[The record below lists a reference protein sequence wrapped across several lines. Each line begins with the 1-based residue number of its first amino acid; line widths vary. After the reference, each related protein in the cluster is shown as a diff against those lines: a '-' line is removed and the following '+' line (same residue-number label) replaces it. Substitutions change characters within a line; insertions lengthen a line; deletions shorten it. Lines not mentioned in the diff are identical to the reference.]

1 MYINEDT
8 KISALIKHNLN
19 SIDAI
24 VTISKNFE
32 KLKNPLLRKI
42 LASRV
47 SIKQA
52 AKIGNVSIQTFY
64 DKLIP
69 LGFIIQESKKKSSI
83 IKENNIDSYLN
94 LDLKKIIILD
104 VTSILNS
111 GKDPFTD
118 VINVL
123 GKMADD
129 YTLKII
135 NSFEPTPLIN
145 ILSKKGYNHYVEK
158 INETLVHTYFQKNS
172 TVSAET
178 KPKSVPIES
187 SNIEEIINQYGNNI
201 EKLDVRELEM
211 PLPMSTI
218 LNKLNELPQ
227 NYLLFVNHK
236 KIPKFLFPELA
247 ERGYKWFIYEIEE
260 GNVNILIYK

>member
-52 AKIGNVSIQTFY
+52 AKIGNASIQTFY

-145 ILSKKGYNHYVEK
+145 ILSKKR
-158 INETLVHTYFQKNS
+158 LQS
-172 TVSAET
+172 
-178 KPKSVPIES
+178 
-187 SNIEEIINQYGNNI
+187 
-201 EKLDVRELEM
+201 LC
-211 PLPMSTI
+211 
-218 LNKLNELPQ
+218 
-227 NYLLFVNHK
+227 
-236 KIPKFLFPELA
+236 
-247 ERGYKWFIYEIEE
+247 
-260 GNVNILIYK
+260 